1 MALAEKN
8 ATFNGVKNLNSQKWA
23 ITRHLIFTKPSELE
37 VRVNTASLNLISI
50 IAYKSISYDKYAIY
64 ATFKVLNCLDIF
76 PY

>member
-8 ATFNGVKNLNSQKWA
+8 ATFNGVKIVKNGLLHG
-23 ITRHLIFTKPSELE
+23 TLIFTKPSELE